1 MYYLSALVAI
11 IGAVGYQYYVKRV
24 PTSINPVVSVLV
36 QYVAVLVFGFGLLLF
51 FRPEG
56 GLRAQ
61 LQQITWVQ
69 VALAVTVL
77 LIELGFLMMYRSG
90 WNLSTG
96 NVITG
101 VVVNIVLVGLGVGL
115 LGEKVTVVNAIGIAL
130 SILGVALISYRS

>member
-11 IGAVGYQYYVKRV
+11 VGAVGYQYFVKRV
-24 PTSINPVVSVLV
+24 PGEINPVVSVLV

-51 FRPEG
+51 FRHES
-56 GLRAQ
+56 GLSAQ
-61 LQQITWVQ
+61 LRQITWVQ

-115 LGEKVTVVNAIGIAL
+115 LDEKVTPVNAVGIVL
-130 SILGVALISYRS
+130 SILGVALISYQS